1 MKKQLLFLSILC
13 FPFFLSAQLIPGDIA
28 FTAFNADGGDD
39 FAIVTFVD
47 ITANT
52 SIRFTDTEWD
62 GTNLVDGEADY
73 EWNTGANAIVSGT
86 IITFSNI
93 SENTRTVSIGSII
106 GEPGGLSG
114 SSEAIFAYLGTE
126 RNPTTFIAAVANS
139 ASAYGSLKNTGL
151 VEGLT
156 AITYP
161 SGTDIAQYKGIKTGL
176 DKNGILLEL
185 NKLENYDIQDS
196 GDDDHTDGI
205 APDTPF
211 DTTSFSIS
219 TLDVT
224 VPTVV
229 SVEIVS
235 ATEIDVIFSEA
246 IMQISAE
253 NSTNFSL
260 NNGITISSI
269 KYNTVNNT
277 STINHTGFTNGTSYQ
292 LTVNNIEDLASNTQ
306 TESYTSQSL
315 LLNSLTSGLLI
326 TEIMYNAPSDDSN
339 ALEFI
344 EIYNNTEGSIALGGI
359 KVMDEG
365 NFVYEF
371 QEQTLASKRI
381 ILLATDKT
389 TADAFYNQT
398 FIDLPQGI
406 SNSLGNGGELLKIV
420 NSDNTTIFEVEYD
433 DSSPWPTAPDG
444 DGPSLELLNPNTDAT
459 IGTNW
464 KASEN
469 LIGQSIGENVFASPG
484 TFTPVLNAL
493 PKINFEET
501 TYSVSESENSVTI
514 DIVLSSKA
522 TEDITA
528 IVTLS
533 LSLITASLIDDFNFS
548 SETITIP
555 ANADTVSITIPI
567 TNDIDAEVDELF
579 ILEISNPKNA
589 ALGEDITT
597 GIYILDDDTTI
608 PSATNN
614 LGISFVTSYL
624 VDSDESA
631 EIAAFDAK
639 TQRLY
644 SLNSTGEKLHI
655 LDFSDVNNITEI
667 SNIDL
672 SSFGTDGPTSV
683 ATNGSFVAV
692 SISNGTTADGVVV
705 LMDMDGNNASSFTV
719 GNLPDMVAFSP
730 DNTKVLTANEGQPNG
745 DYSIDPEGS
754 ISVIDITSGFGNI
767 KQANVTN
774 INFNAFDSE
783 VDNLKS
789 DNVRIFGAN
798 NATVSKD
805 VEPEFITFSN
815 DATKAWVSLQ
825 ENNAIA
831 EIDLTNNTIKTIWG
845 LGLQDHSLVENTIDA
860 SDKTDFVF
868 NANWNVKGMYM
879 PDAIASYEVNG
890 TTYIVTANE
899 GDAREYDNLEE
910 EVRVGDS
917 EYVLDPTVY
926 PNADLLK
933 LDSNLG
939 RLTVTNQNG
948 DTDGDGDFDEIHVFG
963 SRSFSIFNATNGAL
977 VFDSGNDFEKITAND
992 STYGTLFNASNS
1004 NNKFKNRSDNKGPE
1018 PEGVAIAEINGK
1030 VYAFITLERVGGFI
1044 TYDITDPTNA
1054 TFEMYINNRDLGDD
1068 EGGDLG
1074 PEGIIYIPAN
1084 ESPTD
1089 KGLVVLSN
1097 EVSATV
1103 SVYELENDVLSTKSV
1118 KTDTTFKFYPNPSNG
1133 NGTILF
1139 NKSVSAQL
1147 FNVQGKQILSQKEG
1161 NTLTL
1166 PNIAEGIYFLR
1177 INNSVMQK
1185 LIVK

>member
-13 FPFFLSAQLIPGDIA
+13 LPFLLSAQLTTGDIA
-28 FTAFNADGGDD
+28 FSAFNADGDDD

-47 ITANT
+47 IPANT
-52 SIRFTDTEWD
+52 SIRFTDTEWN
-62 GTNLVDGEADY
+62 GTALVDGEADY
-73 EWNTGANAIVSGT
+73 EWNTGANLITSGT

-106 GEPGGLSG
+106 GKPGGLSG

-126 RNPTTFIAAVANS
+126 RNPITFIAAVANS
-139 ASAYGSLKNTGL
+139 TTAYGSLTNTGL
-151 VEGLT
+151 IDGLT

-161 SGTDIAQYKGIKTGL
+161 SGTDIAQYNGIKTGL
-176 DKNGILLEL
+176 DKNGFLIEMS
-185 NKLENYDIQDS
+185 KLENYDLQDS

-211 DTTSFSIS
+211 NTTSFSIS

-224 VPTVV
+224 MPTVV
-229 SVEIVS
+229 SVDIVS
-235 ATEIDVIFSEA
+235 ATEIDVVFSEA
-246 IMQISAE
+246 VTQISAE
-253 NSTNFSL
+253 NNTNFSL
-260 NNGITISSI
+260 NNGITISNIS
-269 KYNTVNNT
+269 YNTVNNT
-277 STINHTGFTNGTSYQ
+277 STITHTGFANGISYQ
-292 LTVNNIEDLASNTQ
+292 LTVNNIADLASNTL
-306 TESYTSQSL
+306 TESFTSQSL

-344 EIYNNTEGSIALGGI
+344 EIYNNTDVSIALGGI

-371 QEQTLASKRI
+371 QEQTLAPKRT

-406 SNSLGNGGELLKIV
+406 SNSFGNGGELLKIV

-444 DGPSLELLNPNTDAT
+444 DGPSLELLNPNTDAKV
-459 IGTNW
+459 GTNW

-484 TFTPVLNAL
+484 TFTPVLNAF

-501 TYSVSESENSVTI
+501 TYNVSESENSVTI
-514 DIVLSSKA
+514 NVVLSSKA
-522 TEDITA
+522 TEDVTA
-528 IVTLS
+528 IVSLS

-555 ANADTVSITIPI
+555 ANSDTVSITIPI
-567 TNDIDAEVDELF
+567 TNDTDAEVDELF

-589 ALGEDITT
+589 VLGEDITT

-631 EIAAFDAK
+631 EIATFDAK

-655 LDFSDVNNITEI
+655 LNFSDVNNITEI

-683 ATNGSFVAV
+683 ATNGSFVAI
-692 SISNGTTADGVVV
+692 SISNGATADGVVV
-705 LMDMDGNNASSFTV
+705 IMDMDGNNASSFTV

-730 DNTKVLTANEGQPNG
+730 DNTKVLTANEGQPNE

-767 KQANVTN
+767 TQANVTN

-798 NATVSKD
+798 NASVSKD

-831 EIDLTNNTIKTIWG
+831 EIDLTNNSIKTIWG

-860 SDKTDFVF
+860 SDKIDFIF

-917 EYVLDPTVY
+917 EYLLDPIAF

-963 SRSFSIFNATNGAL
+963 SRSFSIFNATNGSL

-992 STYGTLFNASNS
+992 PTYSSLFNASNS
-1004 NNKFKNRSDNKGPE
+1004 NNNFKNRSDNKGPE
-1018 PEGVAIAEINGK
+1018 PEGVAVAEIDGK

-1054 TFEMYINNRDLGDD
+1054 IFEMYINNRDLGDD

-1084 ESPTD
+1084 ESPTN

-1118 KTDTTFKFYPNPSNG
+1118 KNDTTFKFYPNPSNG
-1133 NGTILF
+1133 NETIQF
-1139 NKSVSAQL
+1139 NKPVSAQL
-1147 FNVQGKQILSQKEG
+1147 FNVQGKQLLSKKEA
-1161 NTLTL
+1161 NTLNL
-1166 PNIAEGIYFLR
+1166 PNLNQGIYFLR